1 MMPIQAEL
9 CWVDSTVNKW
19 NIVYIIDLFSW
30 NTEIHCNNALYLH
43 LRNRLFMTG
52 DKNKRIILNNVNFLE
67 FFKHFQKLDDSAS
80 WCKDELILF
89 LIGWD

>member
-1 MMPIQAEL
+1 
-9 CWVDSTVNKW
+9 
-19 NIVYIIDLFSW
+19 
-30 NTEIHCNNALYLH
+30 
-43 LRNRLFMTG
+43 MTG

-89 LIGWD
+89 LIG